1 MYLGRAMEQGPKQRI
16 FARPLHPYTQALLA
30 ATPGLAG
37 QRPPRSLPAGEPP
50 SPLDPPQGCAFS
62 TRCPHAAERCREER
76 PAARSVDGR
85 QVACHFAERF
95 LDAGNSK

>member
-1 MYLGRAMEQGPKQRI
+1 LAYLFIAHDLAVVRHIAHDVLVMYLGRAIEQGPKQRI

-37 QRPPRSLPAGEPP
+37 RRPPRSLPAGELP
-50 SPLDPPQGCAFS
+50 SPLDPP
-62 TRCPHAAERCREER
+62 R
-76 PAARSVDGR
+76 DGR

-95 LDAGNSK
+95 LEEEEQIAK